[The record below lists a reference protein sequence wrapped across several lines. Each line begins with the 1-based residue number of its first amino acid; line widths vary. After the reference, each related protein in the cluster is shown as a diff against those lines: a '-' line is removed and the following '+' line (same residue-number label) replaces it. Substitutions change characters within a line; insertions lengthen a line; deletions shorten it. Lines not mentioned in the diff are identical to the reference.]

1 MQHGPARAVEPLSLA
16 GQSSAV
22 LLVVDQDVKHGAALL
37 IALSQTA
44 LQHLY
49 VRAQSALDPHGRARI
64 LYHGLRHRDQAR
76 PSLSPPPCFCRF
88 SSSFS
93 RAIIFSSR
101 PTTTSSNFSRS
112 TIFSC
117 SSLLDFSRS
126 RTTCSYARMSR
137 RMPIAPMT
145 LPSASRRAEALRVVG
160 ITSPLALRGLRRALR
175 VTPRSTTSRSAA
187 VNSRVSSRSE
197 EHRLN

>member
-1 MQHGPARAVEPLSLA
+1 MQHGPARVVEPLSLA

-22 LLVVDQDVKHGAALL
+22 LLVVDQDVKHGATLL

-44 LQHLY
+44 LQQLH
-49 VRAQSALDPHGRARI
+49 VRAELALGPRGRAGIGQR
-64 LYHGLRHRDQAR
+64 GVRHRAQAL
-76 PSLSPPPCFCRF
+76 PSLRPPRF
-88 SSSFS
+88 WTLSNSFS

-112 TIFSC
+112 KIFSW

-137 RMPIAPMT
+137 KMPMAPIT
-145 LPSASRRAEALRVVG
+145 LPSGSRRAEALRVVG

-175 VTPRSTTSRSAA
+175 VT
-187 VNSRVSSRSE
+187 
-197 EHRLN
+197 